1 MDGIINWAVELNRT
15 NHFGFGL
22 LTVAT
27 MAGLGLA
34 IATVAELFFKA
45 LGIKNDKIEIHH

>member
-1 MDGIINWAVELNRT
+1 MEGIMNWVVELNKT

-27 MAGLGLA
+27 MAALGLL